1 MIEIQTEPSEN
12 QEDEDVVV
20 YESASEEE
28 EVMSQASSEMD
39 EPME

>member
-28 EVMSQASSEMD
+28 VMSQASSEMD